1 MRISAKGRLMIVG
14 ALCLFGA
21 QASIAGGHR
30 IGGGAHYWRTI
41 DDLEENDFDIDEDG
55 VAYLA
60 SYQYVAA
67 SMFKLEIDL
76 EIFPDGFGGTN
87 EVVYAPQVLALVG
100 AGIYGGIGIGTYY
113 VDDEFA
119 DDPFY
124 TLRAGIDLEV
134 LPSVRLDINANY
146 TFSEFESI
154 KTADKDI
161 DTDTLT
167 LGAMLRIEL

>member
-14 ALCLFGA
+14 VLWLLGA
-21 QASIAGGHR
+21 QQTMAGEHR

-55 VAYLA
+55 LAYLA

-76 EIFPDGFGGTN
+76 EIFPDGFAGTN

-100 AGIYGGIGIGTYY
+100 SGIYAGIGIGVYY

-119 DDPFY
+119 DDPFFS
-124 TLRAGIDLEV
+124 LRAGIDLEL
-134 LPSVRLDINANY
+134 LPSIRLDINANY
-146 TFSEFESI
+146 TFTDFERI
-154 KTADKDI
+154 KTVDKDI
-161 DTDTLT
+161 DTDNVT

>member
-1 MRISAKGRLMIVG
+1 MQKPTKNILKIIG
-14 ALCLFGA
+14 ALCLFSVG
-21 QASIAGGHR
+21 QAMAGEHR
-30 IGGGAHYWRTI
+30 MGGGAHYWRTI
-41 DDLEENDFDIDEDG
+41 DDLEEDDFDIDEDG

-67 SMFKLEIDL
+67 SMLKLEIDL
-76 EIFPDGFGGTN
+76 EIFPEDFGGSD
-87 EVVYAPQVLALVG
+87 EVVYAPQVLALLG
-100 AGIYGGIGIGTYY
+100 AGIYGGIGIGTFY

-124 TLRAGIDLEV
+124 SLRAGIDLEV

-146 TFSEFESI
+146 TFTDFDSI
-154 KTADKDI
+154 KTVDQDV
-161 DTDTLT
+161 DTDTIT

>member
-1 MRISAKGRLMIVG
+1 MQKPGKSILMIIGV
-14 ALCLFGA
+14 LCLFSAG
-21 QASIAGGHR
+21 QAIAVEHR

-41 DDLEENDFDIDEDG
+41 DDLEEDDFDIDEDG

-60 SYQYVAA
+60 SYQFVA
-67 SMFKLEIDL
+67 SSLFKLEIDL
-76 EIFPDGFGGTN
+76 EVFPEDFGGTD
-87 EVVYAPQVLALVG
+87 EIVYAPQVFALLG

-124 TLRAGIDLEV
+124 SLRAGIDLEV

-146 TFSEFESI
+146 TFADFESI
-154 KTADKDI
+154 KTVDQDI
-161 DTDTLT
+161 DTDTIT